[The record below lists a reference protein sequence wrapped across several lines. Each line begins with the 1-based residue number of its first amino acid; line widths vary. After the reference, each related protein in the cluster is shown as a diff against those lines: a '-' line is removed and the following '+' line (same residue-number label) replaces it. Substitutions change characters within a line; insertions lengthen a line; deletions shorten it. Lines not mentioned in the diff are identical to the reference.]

1 MLKEMGAI
9 AGAQIHGRQ
18 KSADFDRRSHGDAS
32 HGEQT

>member
-18 KSADFDRRSHGDAS
+18 KSADFDRRSQLD
-32 HGEQT
+32 